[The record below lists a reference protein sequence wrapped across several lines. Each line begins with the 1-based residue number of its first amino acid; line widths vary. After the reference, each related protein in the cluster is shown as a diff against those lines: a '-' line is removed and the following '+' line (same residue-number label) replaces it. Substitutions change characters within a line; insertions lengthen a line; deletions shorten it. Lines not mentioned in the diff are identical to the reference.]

1 MTQRGKHRL
10 PDPGQHRAPGGRR
23 SYRLTVAGTTAV
35 VGLVL
40 AGTGV
45 ADAATTATVGTG
57 GGPLKVRSAPA
68 LTAPVV
74 GTVANNSRL
83 SILCQQNGARVV
95 GKVRTTAAWDRLAD
109 GRYVSDGYVR
119 RTGPAPATCAAPA
132 PVAIAT
138 VTWAKPVTAPIWG
151 GFRPPTRPMHDGDD
165 LGALRGT
172 PIGAAAA
179 GTVVTAASNA
189 QVASRTSSLS
199 WRPPGVP
206 APATANGIIT
216 TAVAARAP
224 RGTAITTRHADNT
237 VTRYCHM
244 IRRPLVSVGQV
255 VALGQTLGFVG
266 SSGNSGAPHLHF
278 EVHTGYPATRAN
290 AVDPVPFMIA
300 HGAPLG

>member
-23 SYRLTVAGTTAV
+23 SYRLTVAGTAAV

-74 GTVANNSRL
+74 GTLANNSRL

-151 GFRPPTRPMHDGDD
+151 GFRPPTRPTHDGDD

-179 GTVVTAASNA
+179 GTVVTAECNASPTHNCD
-189 QVASRTSSLS
+189 VDGS
-199 WRPPGVP
+199 
-206 APATANGIIT
+206 
-216 TAVAARAP
+216 AAIL
-224 RGTAITTRHADNT
+224 GCGWYVEVRHADNT